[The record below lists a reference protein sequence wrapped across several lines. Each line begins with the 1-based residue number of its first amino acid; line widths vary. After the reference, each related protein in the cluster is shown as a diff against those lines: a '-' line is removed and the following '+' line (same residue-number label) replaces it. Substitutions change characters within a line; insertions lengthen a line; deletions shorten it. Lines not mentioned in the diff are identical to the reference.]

1 MIDKKKIEE
10 VAEDIY
16 EEYFSGNYDY
26 TISEEDHSPLFEAAD
41 VIYAVKLGAE
51 WAQKEF
57 VNSLWHDAS
66 EEPNQFEMIVAI
78 TGGMDSLTNFDAEV
92 YNFPFKMSKGDW
104 VDLVDQDGIVR
115 WCYLSDLLPK
125 EGGEE

>member
-1 MIDKKKIEE
+1 MIDEKKIEE

-26 TISEEDHSPLFEAAD
+26 TISEEDHSPLFEGAN
-41 VIYAVKLGAE
+41 VIHAVKLGAQ

-57 VNSLWHDAS
+57 VKSLWHDAS
-66 EEPNQFEMIVAI
+66 EKPNQYEMIVAI

-104 VDLVDQDGIVR
+104 VYLVDQDGIVR

-125 EGGEE
+125 EGGKG